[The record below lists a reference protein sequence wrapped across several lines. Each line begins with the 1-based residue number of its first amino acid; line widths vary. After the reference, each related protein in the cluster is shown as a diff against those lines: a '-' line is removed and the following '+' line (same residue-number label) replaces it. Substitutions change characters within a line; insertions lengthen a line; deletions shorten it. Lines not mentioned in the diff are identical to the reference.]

1 MSIGAESNYRK
12 NPQCEPPVG
21 FEVQVWVPSLL
32 VVQVVLVDGG
42 ELLETSIHPQ
52 RANAAT
58 NASAR
63 MMWFRLM
70 RIVNPF

>member
-1 MSIGAESNYRK
+1 MSIGKESSYRK

-21 FEVQVWVPSLL
+21 FEVQVWVPSAL

-42 ELLETSIHPQ
+42 ELLEMSIHPQ
-52 RANAAT
+52 HANAAT

-63 MMWFRLM
+63 MMLLRFKM
-70 RIVNPF
+70 RI

>member
-1 MSIGAESNYRK
+1 
-12 NPQCEPPVG
+12 VG
-21 FEVQVWVPSLL
+21 FELQVWVPSLA

-42 ELLETSIHPQ
+42 ELLETSMHPH

-58 NASAR
+58 KASAR

-70 RIVNPF
+70 RIVRSF

>member
-1 MSIGAESNYRK
+1 MSIWAESSYRK

-21 FEVQVWVPSLL
+21 FEVQVWVPSLA

-42 ELLETSIHPQ
+42 ELLETSIHPHK
-52 RANAAT
+52 AKAAT

-70 RIVNPF
+70 RIVPSF

>member
-1 MSIGAESNYRK
+1 MSLGTKSSYRK

-42 ELLETSIHPQ
+42 ELLETSIHPHK
-52 RANAAT
+52 ANAAT

-63 MMWFRLM
+63 MMLLRLM
-70 RIVNPF
+70 RIVDSF